1 MKLGK
6 IYISLILLVIS
17 LAGCEKEE
25 PLYTAPEVP
34 IGTQSTSFFMG
45 ENYENQLWFEF
56 STQKTASNPFGL
68 WDIGFSMNETNKIII
83 NSGKHSA
90 FNVTSIDNVDFKDLT
105 SIDISKFQWRFD
117 NPNGHVD
124 SLAFSGWCKNY
135 SLGKAEPF
143 NRLYI
148 INRGA
153 DSLGNKKFIKLK
165 MMGRE
170 GNSYHFKWAV
180 LSDTAATHDVYIQT
194 NNNYNY
200 CYYNFGIEKE
210 VQNEPLNRDNW
221 DLMITTYKQVV
232 KDETLGQTM
241 PYILR
246 GVLTNP
252 NKVKVIELNNKIP
265 FDQIDL
271 TYAKALVFSN
281 YLNEIGYD
289 WKTWSL
295 SANKYTINQNKVFII
310 LDAKGNY
317 FKMRFVDFYNDLGE
331 KGYPKI
337 AWELLK

>member
-1 MKLGK
+1 MLCTYQFWLPAQ
-6 IYISLILLVIS
+6 IWL
-17 LAGCEKEE
+17 
-25 PLYTAPEVP
+25 
-34 IGTQSTSFFMG
+34 
-45 ENYENQLWFEF
+45 
-56 STQKTASNPFGL
+56 
-68 WDIGFSMNETNKIII
+68 
-83 NSGKHSA
+83 
-90 FNVTSIDNVDFKDLT
+90 
-105 SIDISKFQWRFD
+105 
-117 NPNGHVD
+117 
-124 SLAFSGWCKNY
+124 KNY
-135 SLGKAEPF
+135 GVLGVLAKYCFKSGLALT
-143 NRLYI
+143 NLR
-148 INRGA
+148 RH
-153 DSLGNKKFIKLK
+153 KWQ
-165 MMGRE
+165 
-170 GNSYHFKWAV
+170 SYHFKWAV

-194 NNNYNY
+194 NNSYNY

-232 KDETLGQTM
+232 KEETLGQTM

-252 NKVKVIELNNKIP
+252 NKVKVVELNNKIP

-295 SANKYTINQNKVFII
+295 SANKYAINQNKVFII